1 MPRMQADSMHARE
14 TKEASAA
21 TRLAILRRI
30 ERLVDSANP
39 VAIEHLATA
48 YALVIGAAA
57 PGGGGAVVD
66 LRALGLAEPG
76 VHQL

>member
-1 MPRMQADSMHARE
+1 MPRMQSDTVHARE
-14 TKEASAA
+14 VKEASAV

-30 ERLVDSANP
+30 ESLVGSANP

-48 YALVIGAAA
+48 YALVVGTAA

-66 LRALGLAEPG
+66 LRALGLTEPG